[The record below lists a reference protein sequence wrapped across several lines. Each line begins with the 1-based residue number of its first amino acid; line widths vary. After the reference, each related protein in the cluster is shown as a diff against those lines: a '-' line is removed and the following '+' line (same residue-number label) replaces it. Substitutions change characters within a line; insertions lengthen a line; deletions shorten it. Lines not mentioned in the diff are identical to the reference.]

1 MQKSYRIFKHPDICK
16 VCYVFVLGKALYQMR
31 KVRSS
36 FQKFVNFSFGQFT
49 QPFIEYFS
57 LTSVSLLSFLLA
69 SSNHF
74 KTFPIIFL
82 LPCAMNLFMPVIPNE
97 SVNKI
102 SLFGEMFKILHQ
114 CVPLSS
120 LQIMKGYFFPG
131 IIFSN
136 ITNLLI
142 LSEGKTPRKSLLKS
156 SLFVSL
162 NTFSISKLDMSF
174 YLNRSPIKSSP
185 LFTTESSMTVSS
197 TTFTFLFFILF
208 LTFLLFLP
216 IRLSEYSIWRCL
228 SAFYLA

>member
-1 MQKSYRIFKHPDICK
+1 MFSFWAKLCIRWQKSEAVSK
-16 VCYVFVLGKALYQMR
+16 
-31 KVRSS
+31 SS
-36 FQKFVNFSFGQFT
+36 LIPLSVSLS
-49 QPFIEYFS
+49 QPFIEYLS
-57 LTSVSLLSFLLA
+57 LASGSLLSFLLA
-69 SSNHF
+69 SFNPF
-74 KTFPIIFL
+74 KTFPTIFL
-82 LPCAMNLFMPVIPNE
+82 LPCAMNLFMSVIPNE
-97 SVNKI
+97 SINKI
-102 SLFGEMFKILHQ
+102 PLFGEMFKILHQ

-197 TTFTFLFFILF
+197 TTYTFLIFILF